1 MCGSLCVTFR
11 RPCLDL
17 SVVARTAHEHIAMP
31 TMHLLVAAAALP
43 LCSGLNLPSARPVLR
58 AASMSSRSMTGAIAM
73 GFEVCMQAA

>member
-1 MCGSLCVTFR
+1 
-11 RPCLDL
+11 
-17 SVVARTAHEHIAMP
+17 MP

-58 AASMSSRSMTGAIAM
+58 AASMSSRSMTDAIAM